1 MGIRTQRAR
10 QLRRN
15 QTQEEEI
22 LWFAFRDRKFEH
34 KVRRQKPIGNFIVDF
49 YCHEAKL
56 AIEIDGDHHREF
68 DDDARDAQ
76 LNAIGVKVL
85 RFTNTQVRENVFLVI
100 AAIKRELDR
109 RVKER
114 TGSSRELE
122 LLMRGEG
129 DRFSLSTD
137 VCGSGEGRGEGEP
150 PPRISTTDG

>member
-10 QLRRN
+10 ELRRN

-22 LWFAFRDRKFEH
+22 LWVAFRNRNFEH

-76 LNAIGVKVL
+76 LNAVGVKVL
-85 RFTNTQVRENVFLVI
+85 RFTNAQVRENVFIVI
-100 AAIKRELDR
+100 AHIKRELDSRVNER
-109 RVKER
+109 RPK
-114 TGSSRELE
+114 REVE
-122 LLMRGEG
+122 LLMRREG
-129 DRFSLSTD
+129 DQLSLSTD
-137 VCGSGEGRGEGEP
+137 VCGSGEGWGEGEP
-150 PPRISTTDG
+150 PPRIGTADR

>member
-10 QLRRN
+10 ELRRN

-22 LWFAFRDRKFEH
+22 LWFAFRNRNFEH
-34 KVRRQKPIGNFIVDF
+34 KVRRLMPIGNFIVDF

-56 AIEIDGDHHREF
+56 AIEIDGDHHDFR
-68 DDDARDAQ
+68 DDARDAQ
-76 LNAIGVKVL
+76 LNAIGVRVL
-85 RFTNTQVRENVFLVI
+85 RFTNAQVRENVFLVI

-114 TGSSRELE
+114 VGSSREIE
-122 LLMRGEG
+122 LLMRREE
-129 DRFSLSTD
+129 DRLSLSTD

-150 PPRISTTDG
+150 PPRTSTTDG